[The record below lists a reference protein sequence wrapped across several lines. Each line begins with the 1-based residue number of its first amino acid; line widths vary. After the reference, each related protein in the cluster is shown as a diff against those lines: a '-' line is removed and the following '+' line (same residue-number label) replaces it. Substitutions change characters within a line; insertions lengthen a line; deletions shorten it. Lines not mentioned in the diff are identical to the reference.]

1 MGSNQEVGDT
11 GKFFGAAGLLA
22 IIILQSIPFI
32 ASVIGCKLFDVAG
45 VCFALMIV
53 AYLES
58 YLIDYEKSILR
69 KNTRAKTIR
78 KGQEII
84 MNGYVAAVILLIC
97 WSGLFFCYSQENNQI
112 SSSYQ
117 RAVSE
122 MSQGHDKILIS
133 RKDMKREKYQEVYR
147 IALENNY
154 RITQIS
160 DNEAILEKSTKS
172 QSEK

>member
-58 YLIDYEKSILR
+58 YLIDYEK
-69 KNTRAKTIR
+69 K
-78 KGQEII
+78 
-84 MNGYVAAVILLIC
+84 
-97 WSGLFFCYSQENNQI
+97 
-112 SSSYQ
+112 
-117 RAVSE
+117 VS
-122 MSQGHDKILIS
+122 
-133 RKDMKREKYQEVYR
+133 
-147 IALENNY
+147 
-154 RITQIS
+154 
-160 DNEAILEKSTKS
+160 
-172 QSEK
+172 